1 MRFAKCLHLWS
12 YYTRHFAQELLPGK
26 ARKRLM
32 LTYLRPGQ
40 HSDVNGQL
48 CTRPYLFLNSD
59 LVPII
64 SLYLC
69 LNGFVKSIISYHT
82 NELSKQLKLIDE
94 TVNQINH
101 LTFPA
106 QLALIKTYLICCIYI
121 YPRLFLTPGKSDVS
135 V

>member
-1 MRFAKCLHLWS
+1 
-12 YYTRHFAQELLPGK
+12 
-26 ARKRLM
+26 M

-48 CTRPYLFLNSD
+48 CTGPYLLLNSD

-69 LNGFVKSIISYHT
+69 LNIIEKSIISYHT

-94 TVNQINH
+94 TVNQIIH
-101 LTFPA
+101 FTFPA
-106 QLALIKTYLICCIYI
+106 LLSSL
-121 YPRLFLTPGKSDVS
+121 
-135 V
+135 